1 MWDDAEAL
9 NAASNALYAL
19 GAFLLAY
26 AIFSGMA
33 QLPVFALH
41 EIRLTGNLTH
51 VSPQRAEDIAK
62 RELRG
67 NFFTVD
73 LGAAREAFEQLPWV
87 RRAEVRRQ
95 WPDRLVVK
103 LEEQVAL
110 ARWNGRDDSEEAL
123 VNVHGEVFAGAVNA
137 AGAMGAADAEDAEL
151 PVFSGPPG
159 SAAEIAQRYAAFRQ
173 QLAAIGQAP
182 ARIEISPRG
191 AWIIRLASGLLLQL
205 GRTEIE
211 SRLARF
217 VASYDESIGRF
228 VRQLDYVDL
237 RYANGFAVHLRNES

>member
-9 NAASNALYAL
+9 NALSNALYAL

-26 AIFSGMA
+26 VVFNGIA
-33 QLPVFALH
+33 QLPVFALR
-41 EIRLTGNLTH
+41 EIRLTGDLVH
-51 VSPQRAEDIAK
+51 VSPERAKDIAK

-73 LGAAREAFEQLPWV
+73 LGAARGAFEQLPWV

-95 WPDRLVVK
+95 WPDRLIVK

-110 ARWNGRDDSEEAL
+110 ARWNGGNDEAL
-123 VNVHGEVFAGAVNA
+123 VNVHGEVFAGAMDA
-137 AGAMGAADAEDAEL
+137 ARSEDEEL
-151 PVFSGPPG
+151 PVFSGPAG

-173 QLAAIGQAP
+173 QLAAIGHAP

-191 AWIIRLASGLLLQL
+191 AWSIRLASGLLLQL
-205 GRTEIE
+205 GRAEIE
-211 SRLARF
+211 SRLAKF
-217 VASYDESIGRF
+217 VASYDQSIGRF

>member
-9 NAASNALYAL
+9 NALSNALYAL

-26 AIFSGMA
+26 VIFNGIA
-33 QLPVFALH
+33 QLPVFALR
-41 EIRLTGNLTH
+41 EIRLTGDLVH
-51 VSPQRAEDIAK
+51 VSPERAGDIAK
-62 RELRG
+62 RGLRG

-95 WPDRLVVK
+95 WPNRLIVK

-110 ARWNGRDDSEEAL
+110 ARWNGWNDGDEAAL
-123 VNVHGEVFAGAVNA
+123 VSVHGEVFAGAMDA
-137 AGAMGAADAEDAEL
+137 ARSEDEEL

-159 SAAEIAQRYAAFRQ
+159 SAAEIAQRYATFRQ
-173 QLAAIGQAP
+173 QLAAIGHAP

-191 AWIIRLASGLLLQL
+191 AWSIRLARGLLLQL
-205 GRTEIE
+205 GRAEIE
-211 SRLARF
+211 SRLAKF
-217 VASYDESIGRF
+217 VASYDQSIGRF